1 MAKFKVIKEI
11 NFGSGFTKDKSGK
24 LVPVQNFAPKVGD
37 IISLGQVETF
47 TIPPFMPKKGY
58 RFFANPYEVSP
69 NSYQIIP
76 IDAVEVVVSSSS
88 ADNSNITD
96 NKPLS
101 FLQKHKNH
109 LLLIGALVLG
119 YFAYKKFKK

>member
-11 NFGSGFTKDKSGK
+11 KFGSGSTKDKSGK

-37 IISLGQVETF
+37 VISLGQVETF

-58 RFFANPYEVSP
+58 RFFYNPYEVSP
-69 NSYQIIP
+69 NSYEIIP
-76 IDAVEVVVSSSS
+76 IDSVEEVTSSSS
-88 ADNSNITD
+88 ANDSSSID
-96 NKPLS
+96 NKSKS
-101 FLQKHKNH
+101 FFQNYKTQLI
-109 LLLIGALVLG
+109 LIGVLIAG

>member
-11 NFGSGFTKDKSGK
+11 NFGSGSTKDKSGK

-47 TIPPFMPKKGY
+47 TMPPFMPKKGF

-69 NSYQIIP
+69 NSYQVIP
-76 IDAVEVVVSSSS
+76 LDSVELVDESGNTDTSKGTGVVQQ
-88 ADNSNITD
+88 
-96 NKPLS
+96 S

-109 LLLIGALVLG
+109 LLIAGALVVGFL
-119 YFAYKKFKK
+119 AYKKFKK